1 MTVFRGACL
10 QSFDPEN
17 LYSTQCH
24 LGRLVHIPPSP
35 SGIPLSEERAGP
47 GGRGLRPAALIRLCP
62 RRADPDL

>member
-24 LGRLVHIPPSP
+24 LGLPVHIPPSP
-35 SGIPLSEERAGP
+35 GASEECPGP
-47 GGRGLRPAALIRLCP
+47 GGLGLRLAAVSPPVPC
-62 RRADPDL
+62 RAVPDL